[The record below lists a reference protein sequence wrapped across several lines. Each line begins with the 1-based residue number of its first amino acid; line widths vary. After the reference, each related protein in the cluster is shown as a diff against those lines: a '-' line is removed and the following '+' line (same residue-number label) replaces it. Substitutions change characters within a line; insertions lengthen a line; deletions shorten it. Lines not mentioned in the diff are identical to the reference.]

1 MGWVNNYGERTPEKI
16 IRKLRQAE
24 VLSGQGKTVEKYVVN
39 WVYQMQPVTNGART
53 MTAAWKRIRRA
64 RRDKSGYW
72 KLLVLIP

>member
-39 WVYQMQPVTNGART
+39 YKWRKDYGGGMETDQARP
-53 MTAAWKRIRRA
+53 KR
-64 RRDKSGYW
+64 
-72 KLLVLIP
+72 